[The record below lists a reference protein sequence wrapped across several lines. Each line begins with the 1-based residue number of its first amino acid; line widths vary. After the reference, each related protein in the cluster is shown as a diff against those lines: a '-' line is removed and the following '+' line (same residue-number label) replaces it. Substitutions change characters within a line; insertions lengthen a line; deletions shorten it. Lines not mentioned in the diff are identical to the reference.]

1 MQYNNNND
9 NGNGTNGAAVLT
21 QPCAA
26 SWMIQRDP
34 ASPSTTMQPWA
45 SVITTST
52 IRLNR
57 ITSRNDGASIQ
68 ALKEVCPTLASR
80 GKMARM
86 NCWEICTMSVCAT
99 RSTSYVEHM
108 PVVKYAACRTAT
120 KTSDV
125 MSTTALVTVPRRDTP
140 ALPTLPASST
150 PNTPWKI

>member
-57 ITSRNDGASIQ
+57 ITSRKDGASFQ
-68 ALKEVCPTLASR
+68 EARRVLTALALR
-80 GKMARM
+80 GRMARR
-86 NCWEICTMSVCAT
+86 NCWEI
-99 RSTSYVEHM
+99 
-108 PVVKYAACRTAT
+108 
-120 KTSDV
+120 
-125 MSTTALVTVPRRDTP
+125 
-140 ALPTLPASST
+140 
-150 PNTPWKI
+150 